1 MQHGRSYSNRLS
13 HQRPRLVGL
22 GPRAPHMATSSPEDN
37 VGIYERDGLEKQDPD
52 QKDHQTNEQHPSA
65 NFA

>member
-1 MQHGRSYSNRLS
+1 
-13 HQRPRLVGL
+13 
-22 GPRAPHMATSSPEDN
+22 MATSSPEDN